1 MQKIN
6 RHAFTMIELVF
17 VIVVLGILAGVAVPK
32 LAATRDDAEIAKI
45 RSDVASIRSAI
56 VSERQI
62 RLLRGEVQY
71 ISALDQGVASNTDKV
86 ALFDGNDT
94 THILLQYPIFTSRQS
109 ANTPTSGKWLK
120 KGTNNYIVSAGGTLT
135 EFRYYPTTNGIHKAG
150 SFKCMNIIDNDI
162 ANDDTNDQR
171 CLSLLR

>member
-17 VIVVLGILAGVAVPK
+17 VIVILGILAAIAVPK

-62 RLLRGEVQY
+62 HLLRGEVQY

-94 THILLQYPIFTSRQS
+94 THILLQYPIYTSRES
-109 ANTPTSGKWLK
+109 SGKPTSGKWLK
-120 KGTNNYIVSAGGTLT
+120 ISTNSYRVNVGGTLVD
-135 EFRYYPTTNGIHKAG
+135 FNYTNSNGKFDCGTSSNCI
-150 SFKCMNIIDNDI
+150 
-162 ANDDTNDQR
+162 
-171 CLSLLR
+171 SLLR